1 MSETGPDKAS
11 GDPIEEY
18 LAHLRA
24 GLPVASHET
33 ELILAEAEDHLRETA
48 AAGMAIGLTEPE
60 AQEAAISSFGSA
72 SAVIRAHEARRGR
85 VAAVLGHAA
94 MAAWKLASLLLVTSG
109 VSGLVTVAIF
119 AFLQPLANAPDGT
132 QVVTTNPDLRWLVYS
147 ATAATGVI
155 LLTSYRLARR
165 RQRRRGL
172 EREPL
177 ARSFPVVA
185 ASFFGMVAVLLFVL
199 NVSGVVVFFD
209 PGLVVAA
216 CLILAAS
223 YAIQTARTLR
233 RQHRRRAVVRW
244 PAR

>member
-18 LAHLRA
+18 LAQLRA

-132 QVVTTNPDLRWLVYS
+132 QVVTTNPDLRWYS

-177 ARSFPVVA
+177 ARFFPVVA

-199 NVSGVVVFFD
+199 NVSGVAVFFD

-216 CLILAAS
+216 LLILAAS
-223 YAIQTARTLR
+223 YAIQTART
-233 RQHRRRAVVRW
+233 HRRPDPPR
-244 PAR
+244 

>member
-48 AAGMAIGLTEPE
+48 AAGMAIGLTERE

-85 VAAVLGHAA
+85 VAAALGHAA

-132 QVVTTNPDLRWLVYS
+132 QVVTTNPDLRWYS

-177 ARSFPVVA
+177 ARFFPVVA

-199 NVSGVVVFFD
+199 NVSGVAVFFD

-216 CLILAAS
+216 LLILAAS
-223 YAIQTARTLR
+223 YAIQTARTHR

>member
-48 AAGMAIGLTEPE
+48 AAGMAIGLTERE

-72 SAVIRAHEARRGR
+72 SAVIRAHQARRGR

-132 QVVTTNPDLRWLVYS
+132 QVVTTNPDLRWYS

-177 ARSFPVVA
+177 ARFFPVVA

-199 NVSGVVVFFD
+199 NVSGVAVFFD

-216 CLILAAS
+216 LLILAAS
-223 YAIQTARTLR
+223 YAIQTARTHR

>member
-132 QVVTTNPDLRWLVYS
+132 QVVTTNPDLRWYS

-177 ARSFPVVA
+177 ARFFPVVA

-199 NVSGVVVFFD
+199 NVSGVAVFFD

-216 CLILAAS
+216 LLILAAS
-223 YAIQTARTLR
+223 YAIQTARTHR

>member
-1 MSETGPDKAS
+1 
-11 GDPIEEY
+11 
-18 LAHLRA
+18 
-24 GLPVASHET
+24 
-33 ELILAEAEDHLRETA
+33 
-48 AAGMAIGLTEPE
+48 
-60 AQEAAISSFGSA
+60 
-72 SAVIRAHEARRGR
+72 
-85 VAAVLGHAA
+85 
-94 MAAWKLASLLLVTSG
+94 LVTSG

-132 QVVTTNPDLRWLVYS
+132 QVVTTNPDLRWYS

-177 ARSFPVVA
+177 ARFFPVVA

-199 NVSGVVVFFD
+199 NVSGVAVFFD

-216 CLILAAS
+216 LLILAAS
-223 YAIQTARTLR
+223 YAIQTARTHR